1 MESRSTRNVLH
12 QPHSGIFI
20 IACETMVNHLIAA
33 ESSLHYWEK
42 DEQGL
47 IRADLSIPQKSGS
60 CLDGFDYFLI
70 LPMSPR

>member
-1 MESRSTRNVLH
+1 M
-12 QPHSGIFI
+12 
-20 IACETMVNHLIAA
+20 NHLIAA

-47 IRADLSIPQKSGS
+47 IRADLSIPRKSGS
-60 CLDGFDYFLI
+60 SLDGFDYFLV

>member
-1 MESRSTRNVLH
+1 M
-12 QPHSGIFI
+12 
-20 IACETMVNHLIAA
+20 NHLIAA